1 MAKSPFQYNPTLTGI
16 ALAYSNP
23 AYTLIADQVLPRTQV
38 ATEAFEYLSFPVEDQ
53 YTVPDTRVGRTSKV
67 NQIEFGGTKLGS
79 STEDYGLEDPIPSK
93 DMTNAANSRV
103 GYDPQGKAVEYLTNL
118 ILLDR
123 EVRAAGVVFGAANY
137 PAANKATLSGTTQW
151 SDYTNSDPVAAIL
164 DARDLLLIPGN
175 TLVLGQQVWTKL
187 KQHPKVISKV
197 LGSAN
202 SVGMVSRQAFMDAL
216 EIPRLA
222 IGQSFVN
229 TARKGQTASMARTW
243 GKHAAILF
251 IDESADT
258 NRGITFGYTAEFE
271 NRIAGTIMDDP
282 DIGLRGG
289 IRVRVGMS
297 VKEMVAAS
305 NLGYFWQ
312 NAIA

>member
-1 MAKSPFQYNPTLTGI
+1 MAKAPFQYNPALTGI
-16 ALAYSNP
+16 ALAYANP
-23 AYTLIADQVLPRTQV
+23 AYSLIADQVLPLV
-38 ATEAFEYLSFPVEDQ
+38 SVPTENFSYLSFTKEDAF
-53 YTVPDTRVGRTSKV
+53 TVPDTRVGRTGKV
-67 NQIEFGGTKLGS
+67 NQVEFGGTLLTDT
-79 STEDYGLEDPIPSK
+79 TEDYGLEDPIPQK
-93 DMTNAANSRV
+93 DMVNAANSRI
-103 GYDPQGKAVEYLTNL
+103 GFDPTAKATEYLTNL
-118 ILLDR
+118 IILDR
-123 EVRAAGVVFGAANY
+123 EVRTANLVFNANSYGAS
-137 PAANKATLSGTTQW
+137 NKTTLSGTTQW

-164 DARDLLLIPGN
+164 DARDLLLLPGN

-202 SVGMVSRQAFMDAL
+202 SVGLVSRQAFMDAL

-222 IGQSFVN
+222 IGSSFVN
-229 TARKGQTASMARTW
+229 TARKGQTASMARAW

-258 NRGITFGYTAEFE
+258 SRGATFGFTAEFE
-271 NRIAGTIMDDP
+271 NRIAGLILDDP

-289 IRVRVGMS
+289 ARVRVGMS
-297 VKEMVAAS
+297 VKEKIAAAD
-305 NLGYFWQ
+305 LGYFWQ

>member
-1 MAKSPFQYNPTLTGI
+1 MAKSTFQYNPALTGV

-23 AYTLIADQVLPRTQV
+23 AYSLIADQVLPFVQV
-38 ATEAFEYLSFPVEDQ
+38 PTEAFEYLSFPVEDQ

-67 NQIEFGGTKLGS
+67 NQVEFGGTKLGS
-79 STEDYGLEDPIPSK
+79 STEDYGLEDPIPQK
-93 DMTNAANSRV
+93 DMINAANSRV
-103 GYDPQGKAVEYLTNL
+103 GYDPQGRATEYLTNL

-123 EVRAAGVVFGAANY
+123 EVRASNVVFNAATY
-137 PAANKATLSGTTQW
+137 AAANKTTLSGTTQW
-151 SDYTNSDPVAAIL
+151 SDFTNSDPVAAIL

-202 SVGMVSRQAFMDAL
+202 SQGLVSRQAFCDAL

-222 IGQSFVN
+222 IGSSFVN
-229 TARKGQTASMARTW
+229 TARRGQTASMARTW

-271 NRIAGTIMDDP
+271 NRVAGVILDDP

-297 VKEMVAAS
+297 VKEMAVAAS
-305 NLGYFWQ
+305 LGYFWQ

>member
-67 NQIEFGGTKLGS
+67 NQIEFGGTKVGS

-123 EVRAAGVVFGAANY
+123 EVRTAGVVFNAANY
-137 PAANKATLSGTTQW
+137 PTNNKTTLSGTGQW
-151 SDYTNSDPVAAIL
+151 SDYANSDPVAAIL

-202 SVGMVSRQAFMDAL
+202 SIGMVSRQAFMDAL

-229 TARKGQTASMARTW
+229 TARKGQAGVMARTW
-243 GKHAAILF
+243 GKHASILF
-251 IDESADT
+251 IDEGADT

-297 VKEMVAAS
+297 VKEMIAAS